1 MEITMKSLPHPAT
14 FVDPTSRTMLG
25 RMPSK
30 WPALEYL
37 DVGGSSGGIHAFEP
51 WKMAINARKYTL

>member
-37 DVGGSSGGIHAFEP
+37 DVGGSQGGKA